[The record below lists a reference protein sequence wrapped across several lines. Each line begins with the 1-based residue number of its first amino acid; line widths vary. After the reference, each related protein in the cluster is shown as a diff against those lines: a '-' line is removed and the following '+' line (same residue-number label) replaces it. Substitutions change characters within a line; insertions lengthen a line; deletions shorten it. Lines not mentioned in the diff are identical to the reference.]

1 MDLSDVIPVEF
12 DVLTVVFLM
21 RGPEPRPELS
31 DEDLDPAQAA
41 RWWTAAGKVSFRSTP
56 RLWRSASRARPWA
69 ERDTAPETA
78 VAGWWCHVGHIAQI
92 EIAILPRAL
101 PAAR

>member
-31 DEDLDPAQAA
+31 DEDLDRRRPPAGGPPPA
-41 RWWTAAGKVSFRSTP
+41 RSRSRSTP